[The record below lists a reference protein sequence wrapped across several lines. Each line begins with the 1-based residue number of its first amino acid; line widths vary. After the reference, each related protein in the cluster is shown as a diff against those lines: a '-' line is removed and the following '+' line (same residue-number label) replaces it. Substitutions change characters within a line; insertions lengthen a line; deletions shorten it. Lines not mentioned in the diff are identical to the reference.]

1 MAARLGHPGMS
12 SESSDFAT
20 EKGVFDLSDRIDMN
34 RQRVFRAP
42 GAAMLRGVLFTL
54 IWVALAGPDLD
65 SWVIGLP
72 AILAATWAS
81 LVLSGRKQPDRNRRA
96 LYILGVLRFVPFFLW
111 ESLRGGIDVAAR
123 VLTPRPRVDPGMRSY
138 RMSLQSAAA
147 RLVFVDSVSLL
158 PGTLSADLQGDL
170 VTVHA
175 LDVGDDIERSLQ
187 GLERKVADLFDE
199 GLDSAP
205 RNPPGKAADC
215 PI

>member
-1 MAARLGHPGMS
+1 
-12 SESSDFAT
+12 
-20 EKGVFDLSDRIDMN
+20 MN

-42 GAAMLRGVLFTL
+42 GAAVLRVVLFTF
-54 IWVALAGPDLD
+54 IWIALAGPDID
-65 SWVIGLP
+65 SWVIGVP

-81 LVLSGRKQPDRNRRA
+81 LALSGRKSPDRNRRVPS
-96 LYILGVLRFVPFFLW
+96 ILGMLRFIPFFLW

-123 VLTPRPRVDPGMRSY
+123 VMTPRPRVDPGMRSY
-138 RMSLQSAAA
+138 RMRLQSAAA

-199 GLDSAP
+199 RLDSAP
-205 RNPPGKAADC
+205 RNPPGKAAEC